1 MNQEPRDYE
10 SPALTVELW
19 TPHQSIHLPLPAL
32 KLNPTLR
39 MFADPFQG
47 LGTAAGDLY
56 VQTGEPLHKVE
67 TIAELILS
75 FYELIIILKL

>member
-1 MNQEPRDYE
+1 
-10 SPALTVELW
+10 
-19 TPHQSIHLPLPAL
+19 L

-47 LGTAAGDLY
+47 LGTAGGDLY
-56 VQTGEPLHKVE
+56 AQTGEPLHKVE

-75 FYELIIILKL
+75 FYELIIIL